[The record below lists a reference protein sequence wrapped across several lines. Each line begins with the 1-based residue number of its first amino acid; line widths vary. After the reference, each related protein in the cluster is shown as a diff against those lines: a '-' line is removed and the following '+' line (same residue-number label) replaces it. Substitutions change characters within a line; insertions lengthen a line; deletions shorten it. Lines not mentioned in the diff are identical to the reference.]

1 MSLISEYYSYLYTTP
16 SKTQKTICLVLN
28 RTINKIKLRIW
39 GRVEFEILIVVSY
52 SLTSIF
58 DSRPLGNHFWFELRY
73 YYKNNCPQFGENFP
87 ASSQYICPFSCHC
100 HRQNTVRGNHK
111 LYYGCSEGSHNISC
125 DIIIDW
131 DLRKPHVTSYEVYW
145 PEFQWLTRWTNL
157 DTNQAVGK
165 FDCTMLTLWPNATY
179 F

>member
-16 SKTQKTICLVLN
+16 SKTKKTICLARN

-39 GRVEFEILIVVSY
+39 GRVVFEILIVVSY

-58 DSRPLGNHFWFELRY
+58 DSQPLGNHFWFELKY

-100 HRQNTVRGNHK
+100 HRQKIVRGNHK
-111 LYYGCSEGSHNISC
+111 LCYSCSEGNHNISC

-131 DLRKPHVTSYEVYW
+131 DLRKPHVTSYEVGW

-157 DTNQAVGK
+157 DTDQAVGK
-165 FDCTMLTLWPNATY
+165 FDCPC
-179 F
+179 